1 MVVIPAVA
9 PVAAA
14 APISSPAIPV
24 GATPAAALQALAAVP
39 AVAVALTPVA
49 PPIPSPALDK
59 APVDPVMAMAP
70 GKALDK
76 A

>member
-1 MVVIPAVA
+1 MPAVA
-9 PVAAA
+9 PAVVPA

-24 GATPAAALQALAAVP
+24 VATPVAALQAGVVP
-39 AVAVALTPVA
+39 AVALTPAA

-59 APVDPVMAMAP
+59 APVDPVMATVQV
-70 GKALDK
+70 KALVK